1 MTDTR
6 HLNDPETYAIIGAA
20 MAVHTELGCGFLE
33 AVYKAALTIEM
44 RRRAIPFERE
54 VGLPIVYKGEPLP
67 LSYRVDFVCVD
78 AVIVEV
84 KAHDAL
90 TAIDLAQA
98 LNYLRGAGL
107 ERGLLLNFGGRTLEH
122 RRVVWGGNGSGP
134 GPGGAPAIVMR
145 PEPGGHRPVDCDTTL
160 SAGESDRPVAR
171 TLRSTPWRSSRA
183 GGRIARREV
192 GRGRFPQW

>member
-84 KAHDAL
+84 KP
-90 TAIDLAQA
+90 TT
-98 LNYLRGAGL
+98 RSPPSTW
-107 ERGLLLNFGGRTLEH
+107 RRPSTTCGGQ
-122 RRVVWGGNGSGP
+122 GSN
-134 GPGGAPAIVMR
+134 AA
-145 PEPGGHRPVDCDTTL
+145 C
-160 SAGESDRPVAR
+160 S
-171 TLRSTPWRSSRA
+171 
-183 GGRIARREV
+183 
-192 GRGRFPQW
+192 